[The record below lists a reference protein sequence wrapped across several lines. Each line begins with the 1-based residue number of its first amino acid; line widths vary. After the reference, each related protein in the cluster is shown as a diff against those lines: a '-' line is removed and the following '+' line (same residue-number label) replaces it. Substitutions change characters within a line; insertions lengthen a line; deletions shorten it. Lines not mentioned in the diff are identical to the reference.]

1 MEISGP
7 GHILVRNGLP
17 FNKYE
22 VVERLRTP
30 KGTLANFY
38 FFDKYADAELY
49 YHYLLQV
56 NGVNDIDKAIANK
69 RTYLWEK
76 EELIAFK
83 GTLDLSIL
91 ENAVKKLEFIKDT
104 VFYEAIPQKRT
115 PQRQKGPI
123 DTPEQQ
129 KWHEKFLRYEI

>member
-17 FNKYE
+17 FDKYE

-30 KGTLANFY
+30 KGTLATFY
-38 FFDKYADAELY
+38 FFDKYKDAEVY

-56 NGVNDIDKAIANK
+56 HGVEDIDKAIANK

-76 EELIAFK
+76 EELREFK
-83 GTLDLSIL
+83 ASLDLTVL
-91 ENAVKKLEFIKDT
+91 ENAVAKLSFIKDEQ
-104 VFYEAIPQKRT
+104 FYPAK
-115 PQRQKGPI
+115 
-123 DTPEQQ
+123 
-129 KWHEKFLRYEI
+129 